1 MLLACGAVCV
11 VLHCTNATVD
21 AVDDVAADAVA
32 VGDTIAITPAKPVS
46 HSGLHEATRA
56 PRHVPVTPQVSAVCR
71 TWFAPATTLH

>member
-32 VGDTIAITPAKPVS
+32 VGDPIADRLHGWAGGCCDLQVLKPYQ
-46 HSGLHEATRA
+46 LK
-56 PRHVPVTPQVSAVCR
+56 
-71 TWFAPATTLH
+71 TLH